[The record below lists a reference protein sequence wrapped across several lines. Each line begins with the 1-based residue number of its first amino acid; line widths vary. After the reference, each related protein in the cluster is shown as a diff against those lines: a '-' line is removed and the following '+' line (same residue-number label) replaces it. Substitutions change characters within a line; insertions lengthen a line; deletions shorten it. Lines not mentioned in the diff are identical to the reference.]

1 MEYRTT
7 RGIRR
12 AVQQACS
19 LAAAALLLANCAA
32 QPTHMEL
39 VIESG
44 RALNPDHN
52 AVSSPLMLNFYELTD
67 AEQFSKLD
75 FWALTDDP
83 SKQLGSDLLA
93 QAKHVIVPKE
103 RQTYRILFDEKTKFL
118 GVVGSFRNIDSNGS
132 WRYVK
137 NLESEEY
144 NSAEL
149 LVDHYAIKEVE

>member
-7 RGIRR
+7 RGIRGALLR
-12 AVQQACS
+12 ACS
-19 LAAAALLLANCAA
+19 LAAVALLMANCASK
-32 QPTHMEL
+32 PTHMEL
-39 VIESG
+39 VIETG
-44 RALNPDHN
+44 RALNPDRN

-83 SKQLGSDLLA
+83 SKQLGGDLLA
-93 QAKHVIVPKE
+93 QAKHVIVPREK
-103 RQTYRILFDEKTKFL
+103 QTYRILFDEKTKFL
-118 GVVGSFRNIDSNGS
+118 GVIGSFRNIDGNAT

-137 NLESEEY
+137 NLDTEAY

-149 LVDHYAIKEVE
+149 LIDRYAIKEVE